1 MVSNRPRSSILR
13 LDASDTA
20 TAHGFA
26 LAHMGLDKSSAHK
39 QTHTEQC
46 HADSHNQQ
54 YYNKQFE
61 HTYIYK

>member
-20 TAHGFA
+20 TAHGLA